1 MSHTWQCNKCDEF
14 YPADQIVNH
23 IRLMHPDTDSGPEFW
38 PDGDPIIHEDADD
51 FFL

>member
-1 MSHTWQCNKCDEF
+1 MGHMWQCNKCDEF

-23 IRLMHPDTDSGPEFW
+23 VRLMHPGDNQPEFW
-38 PDGDPIIHEDADD
+38 PDGEPIIHEDADD